1 MKHKAIMIAGTSSGC
16 GKTTLTC
23 AVLQLLKNKNIKTAS
38 FKCGPDYIDPMF
50 HSEIIGVKSSN
61 LDMYFCDDNTI
72 RYLFDKNAA
81 DISMDIPTGISI
93 IEGVMGFYD
102 GRALNTTE
110 ASSYE
115 LAKLLNVPVILTV
128 DCKGMANSALAV
140 IKGFLELYPD
150 NTIAGVVLNNI
161 SATTYESV
169 KSAIEA
175 RFEIKVFGYMPKLP
189 DEVIFGSRHLGLITA
204 AEIADIKDKLRK
216 LAELTAK
223 TIDIEAIINAA
234 DAGDMSFVSPVI
246 PCYEQVR
253 IAVAYDKAFCFY
265 YSDNLELLQEMGAE
279 LVYFSPLADERLPD
293 NIHGLYIGGG
303 YPELY
308 LQTLSDNKSMLEST
322 RNMNVPCIA
331 ECGGFMYLCKDI
343 EGYPMVG
350 YLSGSC
356 HNTGKLTRFGYVELT
371 PKNGGEIIRGHEI
384 HYYDSTDN
392 GGTYVAMKANG
403 KTWDCIHADDNLFA
417 GFPHVHFYSNL
428 KFAENFY
435 EKCIERK
442 KHDE

>member
-1 MKHKAIMIAGTSSGC
+1 MIAGTSSGC

-23 AVLQLLKNKNIKTAS
+23 AVLQLLMNRNIKTAA

-50 HSEIIGVKSSN
+50 HSEIIGVKSAN

-72 RYLFDKNAA
+72 RYLFDKNAS
-81 DISMDIPTGISI
+81 DISV

-150 NTIAGVVLNNI
+150 NTIAGVVLNNM
-161 SATTYESV
+161 SAMTFESV
-169 KSAIEA
+169 IPAIEA
-175 RFEIKVFGYMPKLP
+175 RFKIKVFGYMPKLP

-204 AEIADIKDKLRK
+204 AEIADIKEKLRK
-216 LAELTAK
+216 LANLVEK
-223 TIDIEAIINAA
+223 TIDTEAILAAA
-234 DAGDMSFVSPVI
+234 DSGETSFIASVI
-246 PCYEQVR
+246 PNYEQVR

-265 YSDNLELLQEMGAE
+265 YRDNLELLREMGAE
-279 LVYFSPLADERLPD
+279 LVYFSPLDDERLPG

-308 LQTLSDNKSMLEST
+308 LKQLSDNKSMLESV

-331 ECGGFMYLCKDI
+331 ECGGFMYLCGDI
-343 EGYPMVG
+343 DGYPMVG
-350 YLSGSC
+350 YLGGSC

-371 PKNGGEIIRGHEI
+371 PKNGGEVIRGHEF
-384 HYYDSTDN
+384 HYYDCTDN
-392 GGTYVAMKANG
+392 GNMYTAVKANG
-403 KTWDCIHADDNLFA
+403 KTWDCICADGDLFA

-435 EKCIERK
+435 KKCVERK

>member
-1 MKHKAIMIAGTSSGC
+1 MKHKTIMIAGTSSGC

-72 RYLFDKNAA
+72 RYLFDKNAS
-81 DISMDIPTGISI
+81 DLSI

-115 LAKLLNVPVILTV
+115 LAKLLDVPVVLTV

-161 SATTYESV
+161 SAMTYGAV
-169 KSAIEA
+169 KTAIEE
-175 RFEIKVFGYMPKLP
+175 RFDIKVFGYMPKLP
-189 DEVIFGSRHLGLITA
+189 EEVIFGSRHLGLITA
-204 AEIADIKDKLRK
+204 AEIADIKEKLNK
-216 LAELTAK
+216 LAELTSK
-223 TIDIEAIINAA
+223 TIDIEAIINTA
-234 DAGDMSFVSPVI
+234 DSGDEPFIPPVI
-246 PCYEQVR
+246 PHYEQVR

-265 YSDNLELLQEMGAE
+265 YRDNLELLQEMGAE
-279 LVYFSPLADERLPD
+279 LVYFSPLEDERLPD
-293 NIHGLYIGGG
+293 NIHGLYLGGG

-308 LQTLSDNKSMLEST
+308 LQALSDNNTMLESV
-322 RNMNVPCIA
+322 RNMTVPCIA

-350 YLSGSC
+350 YLGGSC

-371 PKNGGEIIRGHEI
+371 PKNGGEVVRGHEF

-392 GGTYVAMKANG
+392 GDTYVAVKANG
-403 KTWDCIHADDNLFA
+403 KTWDCVHSDNTIFA
-417 GFPHVHFYSNL
+417 GFPHTHFYSNI

-435 EKCIERK
+435 KKCVERV